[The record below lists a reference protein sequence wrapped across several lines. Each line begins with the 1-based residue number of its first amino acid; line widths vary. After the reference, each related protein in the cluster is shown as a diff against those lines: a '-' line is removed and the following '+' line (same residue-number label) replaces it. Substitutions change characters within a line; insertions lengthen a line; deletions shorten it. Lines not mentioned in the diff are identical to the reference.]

1 MSTFFESVIAGVIG
15 NLIFTG
21 ILIWVIQGLRY
32 WFYLKR
38 KFHNREFEVCWKA
51 FPKDVVQ
58 KITCTVSG
66 HTIQFTGQIVETKKT
81 FEGEFVIN
89 PINLKMGEGFHTH
102 TDDMDAFGF
111 SRIIIKN
118 DSFYVEMPYTGVHV
132 NKSQN
137 NEGVRVYQAFVWKR
151 I

>member
-1 MSTFFESVIAGVIG
+1 
-15 NLIFTG
+15 
-21 ILIWVIQGLRY
+21 
-32 WFYLKR
+32 
-38 KFHNREFEVCWKA
+38 
-51 FPKDVVQ
+51 
-58 KITCTVSG
+58 
-66 HTIQFTGQIVETKKT
+66 
-81 FEGEFVIN
+81 VIN
-89 PINLKMGEGFHTH
+89 PINLKMGEGFHSH